1 MKNKTKKKAGWWIA
15 IIVVAFIDVFSTTLV
30 GLFPALGD
38 ALAGVSNMI
47 WEIIQL
53 GLVFGLVSSTAKK

>member
-15 IIVVAFIDVFSTTLV
+15 IIVVAFIDVFATTLV